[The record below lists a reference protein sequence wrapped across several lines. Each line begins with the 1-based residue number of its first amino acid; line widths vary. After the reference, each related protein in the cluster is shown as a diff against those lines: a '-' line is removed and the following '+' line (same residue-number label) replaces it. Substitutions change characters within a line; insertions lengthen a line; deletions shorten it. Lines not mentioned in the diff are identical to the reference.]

1 MFQKWEGDCDLWDL
15 NEIIKKIYTESL
27 KKIVGAVWES
37 DADAVWVWCS
47 YRNFFTLCLC
57 TLLNFSIIKPFL
69 HNIFEL
75 EFDGNLVF
83 LNDCLDGTSNH
94 RHQNAITIH
103 MLLRINCCNLKSTF
117 DYITSITNLL
127 LTGKTQLIR
136 NCPKNQL
143 NDPI

>member
-1 MFQKWEGDCDLWDL
+1 M
-15 NEIIKKIYTESL
+15 
-27 KKIVGAVWES
+27 
-37 DADAVWVWCS
+37 
-47 YRNFFTLCLC
+47 RNYFTLCSC

-103 MLLRINCCNLKSTF
+103 MLLRINCCILKSTF
-117 DYITSITNLL
+117 DYITMITNLL
-127 LTGKTQLIR
+127 LAGKTQLLR
-136 NCPKNQL
+136 NCPKNPL
-143 NDPI
+143 DDPLLRHHFWQYHGSLV